1 MMSIQPKT
9 LVRMKQLTKV
19 ESIVYLLGGITMVA
33 GAGLYAFLLIQPIA
47 CWLMLVGAILFALM
61 QSRQRYL
68 GTALAIR
75 RLRKIMSLA
84 GWGFIL
90 AGIFMVEDA
99 YHFLRPIF
107 TGSLDGYS
115 SYVSIFHHNWV
126 ILLLISAVIEMY
138 TTHRI
143 SYELKRENNSSNT

>member
-68 GTALAIR
+68 GTVLAIR

-143 SYELKRENNSSNT
+143 SYELQRESSSTNT

>member
-1 MMSIQPKT
+1 MMIIQPKT

-68 GTALAIR
+68 GTVLAIR

>member
-1 MMSIQPKT
+1 M
-9 LVRMKQLTKV
+9 RQLNKL
-19 ESIVYLLGGITMVA
+19 ESIIYLLGGIIMVI
-33 GAGLYAFLLIQPIA
+33 GARLYAFLLIQPIA
-47 CWLMLVGAILFALM
+47 CWLMLAGAVAFSLM

-68 GTALAIR
+68 GTSLSIR

-90 AGIFMVEDA
+90 AGFFMVEDS
-99 YHFLRPIF
+99 YHFLRPVF
-107 TGSLDGYS
+107 AGYS

-126 ILLLISAVIEMY
+126 ILLLISAIIEMY

-143 SYELKRENNSSNT
+143 SYELKKESESPST

>member
-47 CWLMLVGAILFALM
+47 CWLMLVGAILFAHM

-75 RLRKIMSLA
+75 RLRKIISLA

-90 AGIFMVEDA
+90 AGIFMVEDT

>member
-33 GAGLYAFLLIQPIA
+33 GAGLYAFLLVQPIA

-90 AGIFMVEDA
+90 AGIFMVEDT

>member
-1 MMSIQPKT
+1 
-9 LVRMKQLTKV
+9 
-19 ESIVYLLGGITMVA
+19 MVI

-47 CWLMLVGAILFALM
+47 CWLMLAGAVAFSLM

-68 GTALAIR
+68 GTSLSIR

-84 GWGFIL
+84 GF
-90 AGIFMVEDA
+90 FMVEDS
-99 YHFLRPIF
+99 YHFLRPVF
-107 TGSLDGYS
+107 AGSLDSYS

-126 ILLLISAVIEMY
+126 ILLLISAIIEMY

-143 SYELKRENNSSNT
+143 SYELKKESESPST

>member
-68 GTALAIR
+68 GTVLAIR

-84 GWGFIL
+84 GWGIYPCWHLYGRRRLSF
-90 AGIFMVEDA
+90 
-99 YHFLRPIF
+99 
-107 TGSLDGYS
+107 S
-115 SYVSIFHHNWV
+115 SPYFHW
-126 ILLLISAVIEMY
+126 LIRWIQQLCEYLPS
-138 TTHRI
+138 
-143 SYELKRENNSSNT
+143 

>member
-68 GTALAIR
+68 GTVLAIR

-143 SYELKRENNSSNT
+143 SYELKRASST